1 MKNWEKNIRKV
12 VPYTPGE
19 QPKKSQ
25 IIKLNTNENPY
36 PPAPG
41 VKEAEKPQGIVL
53 RILNEL
59 MKVQEPGYKLYDKIV
74 EGFEKI
80 DDVIATA
87 VKDQQNAAWLFAE
100 KYSEEPNLYIMAS
113 GASYSQAYGFAICSL
128 QEMQWMDCC
137 YLNSAEYFH
146 GPFEVTDEDH
156 LYILMMSVGK
166 TREIDLR
173 AKAFLD
179 KYAKK
184 YEIIDAAE
192 CGLDGIDNACVDY
205 FNAPLFYEMS
215 VLYRTAIQNKTGHPL
230 DMRRYMGVVEY

>member
-1 MKNWEKNIRKV
+1 MRQ
-12 VPYTPGE
+12 VPHVIPINGSPLYTTGHR
-19 QPKKSQ
+19 
-25 IIKLNTNENPY
+25 
-36 PPAPG
+36 G

-80 DDVIATA
+80 DDVIAAA

-128 QEMQWMDCC
+128 QEMQWMDCG

-156 LYILMMSVGK
+156 LYILMMSRGRNRMMDERVL
-166 TREIDLR
+166 T
-173 AKAFLD
+173 FLE
-179 KYAKK
+179 KYGKK
-184 YEIIDAAE
+184 YEVIDADKLGMEA
-192 CGLDGIDNACVDY
+192 IDDSCVEY
-205 FNAPLFYEMS
+205 FTPMLFYTMTT
-215 VLYRTAIQNKTGHPL
+215 VYRTALQDKRRHPL

>member
-100 KYSEEPNLYIMAS
+100 KYSA
-113 GASYSQAYGFAICSL
+113 
-128 QEMQWMDCC
+128 
-137 YLNSAEYFH
+137 
-146 GPFEVTDEDH
+146 
-156 LYILMMSVGK
+156 
-166 TREIDLR
+166 
-173 AKAFLD
+173 
-179 KYAKK
+179 
-184 YEIIDAAE
+184 
-192 CGLDGIDNACVDY
+192 NAD
-205 FNAPLFYEMS
+205 F
-215 VLYRTAIQNKTGHPL
+215 
-230 DMRRYMGVVEY
+230 